1 MSRFGSH
8 GYDNTAEEMQA
19 VFMANGPT
27 FKRGV
32 QIPNMQNIDLYHLF
46 ARLLK
51 IETLAAELDID
62 GIDRLDTWNQMLNE
76 QCIGPST
83 D

>member
-1 MSRFGSH
+1 
-8 GYDNTAEEMQA
+8 MQA

-27 FKRGV
+27 FKKGV
-32 QIPNMQNIDLYHLF
+32 QIPDMQTIDLYHLF

-51 IETLAAELDID
+51 IEKFAADLGID
-62 GIDRLDTWNQMLNE
+62 GIDRLETWNQILNE
-76 QCIGPST
+76 HSAESLI